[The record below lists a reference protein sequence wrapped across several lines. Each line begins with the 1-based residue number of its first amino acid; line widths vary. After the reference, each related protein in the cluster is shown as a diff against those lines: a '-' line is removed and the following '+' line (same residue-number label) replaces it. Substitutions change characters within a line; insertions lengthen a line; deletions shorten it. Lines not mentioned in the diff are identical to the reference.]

1 MSTNWVQDMADMHK
15 KYGVNEWFEKH
26 KDDKVLM
33 NKYLMFRLL
42 MCQEELHE
50 TMQAV
55 NSGNSEE
62 IVDGLIDLCVFAI
75 GTLDVFNVD
84 ASKAWDEIYAYKPTD
99 LGRQGEGRNLTGG
112 KLKWCRWLAAEGSD
126 EDQADGQ
133 TARKAVEF
141 LRSEHTKPFFLAVG
155 LAKPH
160 DPFIAP
166 KKYFDLYLL
175 EECMPPRIPDGWEP
189 PYPHTLPG
197 QKGIFDQFT
206 DRERIREKQSRTR
219 NRPMAIPTAC

>member
-15 KYGVNEWFEKH
+15 KYGVNEWFEKN

-50 TMQAV
+50 TMQAA

-84 ASKAWDEIYAYKPTD
+84 ASKAWDEIYKANMNKQVGVKPGRPNPFGLPD
-99 LGRQGEGRNLTGG
+99 L
-112 KLKWCRWLAAEGSD
+112 LK
-126 EDQADGQ
+126 
-133 TARKAVEF
+133 
-141 LRSEHTKPFFLAVG
+141 
-155 LAKPH
+155 
-160 DPFIAP
+160 
-166 KKYFDLYLL
+166 
-175 EECMPPRIPDGWEP
+175 PDGWVP
-189 PYPHTLPG
+189 PEHVDNHGELTKL
-197 QKGIFDQFT
+197 
-206 DRERIREKQSRTR
+206 
-219 NRPMAIPTAC
+219 

>member
-84 ASKAWDEIYAYKPTD
+84 ASKAWDEIYAANMNKKVGVKPGRPNPFGLPD
-99 LGRQGEGRNLTGG
+99 LLKPGGWPPPSHEDNHGELDVAQQNIRDRTPI
-112 KLKWCRWLAAEGSD
+112 D
-126 EDQADGQ
+126 
-133 TARKAVEF
+133 
-141 LRSEHTKPFFLAVG
+141 RST
-155 LAKPH
+155 
-160 DPFIAP
+160 
-166 KKYFDLYLL
+166 
-175 EECMPPRIPDGWEP
+175 W
-189 PYPHTLPG
+189 
-197 QKGIFDQFT
+197 
-206 DRERIREKQSRTR
+206 
-219 NRPMAIPTAC
+219 